1 MRSGLILDDL
11 GEMDHVSN
19 FHSWKDAFESDPF
32 GLFRPVKNL
41 LYYYFRLRGLP
52 SMLTWHWINLGT
64 YLVSIF
70 GVHCLVRRI
79 SGSVK
84 WGLLATALWATSATQ
99 ASTAIWMSCVN
110 ISLAMILTCGA
121 LIAYD
126 RSWEEGA
133 RQSRFVMALFLTFT
147 AQVSYETAV
156 CIAPLCV
163 LLDSF
168 RGRSPFSRK
177 AVLRYLALGIVTL
190 AFLLIR
196 KSCGAIHTTAGKNLG
211 FDPAMPNWQVAVSAP
226 WFVWS
231 HFLMWVSPFGRVE
244 FLSTYVWGVSASPLE
259 LALCWLF
266 LVLLVAATGF
276 FWRRLPLV
284 AFGLGWFL
292 LAGFPTSNLIP
303 IRAGPVEDYY
313 LVFPGVG
320 LALAMTGLL
329 QAGLARL
336 AVQGNVGKLRTVLQP
351 ALLIFAML
359 VVLLSR
365 GAGLLLFRQ
374 QANLWNDPTALYLVC
389 AETRPAQF
397 MAKALAA
404 RELMNEGHLESAKTL
419 ALEAENEG
427 PWQFISPL
435 LLGTI
440 ASREGDWR
448 TTDEWFQIACERAG
462 YREYIVHYC
471 HLLKAKALV
480 DHRNDFPKAREELLV
495 VLQNPKARYHFDATL
510 MLAGFYSAEGN
521 IEKAV
526 RTLDKSQAFHP
537 DKTPI
542 IKIVRADIQSG
553 KAGSSQQ
560 IQKLSPMQR

>member
-1 MRSGLILDDL
+1 MKKELDPAPARPWNGRELLMLVGLCLLVTYLAWPGMRSGLILDDL

-19 FHSWKDAFESDPF
+19 FRSWKDAFESDPF

-41 LYYYFRLRGLP
+41 LYYYFHLRGLP

-64 YLVSIF
+64 YLVSILS
-70 GVHCLVRRI
+70 VHCLMRHV

-84 WGLLATALWATSATQ
+84 WGFLATVLWATSATQ

-133 RQSRFVMALFLTFT
+133 RQSRFVMALFLAFT

-163 LLDSF
+163 LLDCF

-259 LALCWLF
+259 LALSWLF

-276 FWRRLPLV
+276 FWRRLPMV

-292 LAGFPTSNLIP
+292 FAGFPTSNLIP

-313 LVFPGVG
+313 LVFPSVG

-336 AVQGNVGKLRTVLQP
+336 AVQGNAGKLRTVIQP
-351 ALLIFAML
+351 TLLIFAIL

-365 GAGLLLFRQ
+365 GAGLQLFRP
-374 QANLWNDPTALYLVC
+374 QANLWNVPTALYLVC

-404 RELMNEGHLESAKTL
+404 RELMNEGIVNLPKNWLSTPKTKGRGNLSAL
-419 ALEAENEG
+419 
-427 PWQFISPL
+427 FS
-435 LLGTI
+435 
-440 ASREGDWR
+440 
-448 TTDEWFQIACERAG
+448 
-462 YREYIVHYC
+462 
-471 HLLKAKALV
+471 
-480 DHRNDFPKAREELLV
+480 
-495 VLQNPKARYHFDATL
+495 
-510 MLAGFYSAEGN
+510 
-521 IEKAV
+521 
-526 RTLDKSQAFHP
+526 
-537 DKTPI
+537 
-542 IKIVRADIQSG
+542 
-553 KAGSSQQ
+553 
-560 IQKLSPMQR
+560 